1 MTTQMIFSYKFL
13 INYKMFKINRLNLL
27 FALLVV
33 FFQISCKTKVQQTT
47 PSVSKASATP
57 ATIEDKKSLL
67 WEISGKDLKKPSYL
81 YGTIHLIPKADF
93 FLTDATK
100 KVFDASQKV
109 TFEINMKDMN
119 NPMAMMGMM
128 SKAMMPNGKKLKDFL
143 SADDYGLVK
152 RKFDSLGLPLQM
164 LERIKP
170 MFLSVM
176 VGNDGEKMSLDG
188 SSNENN
194 KSTSYEMEF
203 LQMGEKQKKEFGGLE
218 TVEFQMGIFDSIP
231 YKAQAEMLVKTIKG
245 EGSDSNDEFN
255 KMVKMYK
262 SQDIEAMS
270 QMLGSSDETD
280 LAKYEGMLI
289 TTRNRNWIPIM
300 RKMML
305 EKSTFFAVGA
315 GHLGGEKGVVN
326 LLRQEGYKVKSLKG
340 I

>member
-1 MTTQMIFSYKFL
+1 
-13 INYKMFKINRLNLL
+13 MFKINRLNLL

-33 FFQISCKTKVQQTT
+33 FFQVSCKTKAQQTT
-47 PSVSKASATP
+47 PSVSSTVN
-57 ATIEDKKSLL
+57 TIEDKKSLL
-67 WEISGKDLKKPSYL
+67 WEITGKDLKKPSYL
-81 YGTIHLIPKADF
+81 YGTIHLIPKSDF

-109 TFEINMKDMN
+109 TFEINMKEMN
-119 NPMAMMGMM
+119 NPMAMLGMM
-128 SKAMMPNGKKLKDFL
+128 TKAMMPNGKKLKDFL

-188 SSNENN
+188 SSNENT

-203 LQMGEKQKKEFGGLE
+203 LQMGEKQKKEFAGLE

-231 YKAQAEMLVKTIKG
+231 YQVQAEMLVKTIKG
-245 EGSDSNDEFN
+245 DGGDSNAEFN
-255 KMVKMYK
+255 KMVEMYK

-270 QMLGSSDETD
+270 KMLGSSDETD

-300 RKMML
+300 KKMML
-305 EKSTFFAVGA
+305 EKTTFFAVGA

-326 LLRQEGYKVKSLKG
+326 LLRQEGYKLKPLK
-340 I
+340 